1 MKFLHTADWQMGMKA
16 ESLGN
21 KAAERVRQA
30 RLDAA
35 QRVIQVAKKNGAEM
49 ILFAGDM
56 FEDNA
61 VDRSLVRQTGEI
73 LKSFGKPVFIIPGN
87 HDPLVPGSVWEH
99 SVWKESENLRVIQ
112 TAKAIE
118 RENCILFPCP
128 IKEKYSTK
136 NPMDWIDPRQE
147 SGKIRIAIAHG
158 NVKGIP
164 EAKEFPIPVD
174 APSRYG
180 LDYVALGHW
189 HSYQT
194 YADKDGD
201 KRMAYCGAHE
211 TTKFGER
218 DGGKVVLVE
227 IAKRGA
233 TPILKPIPTGRLN
246 WQTWEETIRQP
257 GELKALAKKLDA
269 VSQPK
274 STLLRIHLKGILFP
288 KAEDQDHLTEIKEK
302 LEAREFLYGSLNDD
316 ELTPSPAG
324 HEWNEWIKSLP
335 PVFQCA
341 AEKLQKQAAQD
352 PDGREG
358 LVAKQALLLLFQ
370 LHKNTDA

>member
-35 QRVIQVAKKNGAEM
+35 KRVIQVAKKNEAEM

-61 VDRSLVRQTGEI
+61 VDRSLVRKVGEI

-87 HDPLVPGSVWEH
+87 HDPLIPGSVWEH
-99 SVWKESENLRVIQ
+99 SVWKESKNLRVIR
-112 TAKAIE
+112 TAELIE
-118 RENCILFPCP
+118 RENFILFPCP
-128 IKEKYSTK
+128 IQEKHSTK
-136 NPMDWIDPRQE
+136 NPMVWINTRQE
-147 SGKIRIAIAHG
+147 SGKICIGLAHG
-158 NVKGIP
+158 NVENIP
-164 EAKEFPIPVD
+164 NVEDYPIPVD

-189 HSYQT
+189 HSYKT
-194 YADKDGD
+194 YTDKDGD

-211 TTKFGER
+211 TTEFGER
-218 DGGKVVLVE
+218 DSGKVVLVE

-233 TPILKPIPTGRLN
+233 MPILKPVPTGNLV
-246 WQTWEETIRQP
+246 WKTWEETIHQQ
-257 GELKALAKKLDA
+257 GELESLAKKLDA
-269 VSQPK
+269 VSKPK
-274 STLLRIHLKGILFP
+274 STLLRIRLKGILFSE
-288 KAEDQDHLTEIKEK
+288 KDQDHLTAIKEK
-302 LEAREFLYGSLNDD
+302 FEAREFLYGSLNAD
-316 ELTPSPAG
+316 EMTPSPAD
-324 HEWNEWIKSLP
+324 HEWDKWIES
-335 PVFQCA
+335 PVFQSA
-341 AEKLQKQAAQD
+341 AKKLQERAAQA
-352 PDGREG
+352 PENRERS
-358 LVAKQALLLLFQ
+358 VAKQALLLLFE

>member
-21 KAAERVRQA
+21 KSAERVREA

-99 SVWKESENLRVIQ
+99 PIWKESKNLRVIQ
-112 TAKAIE
+112 TAELME

-128 IKEKYSTK
+128 IQEKHSTK
-136 NPMDWIDPRQE
+136 NPMDRIDTQQE
-147 SGKIRIAIAHG
+147 SEKICIAIAHG
-158 NVKGIP
+158 NVKNIP
-164 EAKEFPIPVD
+164 EAKELPIPLD

-189 HSYQT
+189 HSYKT
-194 YADKDGD
+194 YAGKNGA

-211 TTKFGER
+211 TTKFGEP
-218 DGGKVVLVE
+218 DSGKVVLVE

-233 TPILKPIPTGRLN
+233 TPILQSIPTGNLD

-269 VSQPK
+269 VSKPS
-274 STLLRIHLKGILFP
+274 STLLRIQLEGIPFP
-288 KAEDQDHLTEIKEK
+288 EDL
-302 LEAREFLYGSLNDD
+302 LMPYAMSL
-316 ELTPSPAG
+316 G
-324 HEWNEWIKSLP
+324 
-335 PVFQCA
+335 
-341 AEKLQKQAAQD
+341 
-352 PDGREG
+352 
-358 LVAKQALLLLFQ
+358 
-370 LHKNTDA
+370 